1 MYLFVIIQNQAGGIC
16 MSYQPGAPGDW
27 GRMEETPAITIAQEK
42 LLTADNSPH
51 FLRSWNTGS
60 ADALLIMHGLG
71 GHSGWYID
79 MGNSL
84 ASQALSV
91 YAMDH
96 RGFGR
101 SGGFPGHID
110 DYHTFLEDIKFVLAE
125 LRKRHPKGKIYLL
138 GHSMGGL
145 FASHFATTYGEM
157 LDGLLL
163 LNPWIQDTSK
173 LRLFDVI
180 AILLGGFF
188 KSKHYWT
195 TGNTATMT
203 TNPEALQMLQA
214 DIFWHKQ
221 VTSSL
226 LFQTTLMR
234 LAMSSKA
241 KAITIPT
248 LIMQAEDDKAVIS
261 GANQKFYEA
270 LASQDKTW
278 KSYPNY
284 CHDSEFE
291 HDRSQMDADILTWIR
306 QYSNTASE
314 TTPQEASGT

>member
-1 MYLFVIIQNQAGGIC
+1 
-16 MSYQPGAPGDW
+16 MSYQPAAPGDW
-27 GRMEETPAITIAQEK
+27 GSMAEKAGITLAKEE
-42 LLTADNSPH
+42 LLTADSCPH
-51 FLRSWNTGS
+51 FLRSWHTGS

-79 MGNSL
+79 MGNAL
-84 ASQALSV
+84 AAQGLSV

-110 DYHTFLEDIKFVLAE
+110 DYQTFLDDIQFVLAE
-125 LRKRHPKGKIYLL
+125 IRRRHPEGNIYLL

-145 FASHFATTYGEM
+145 FAAHFAAAHADM
-157 LDGLLL
+157 FNGLIL
-163 LNPWIQDTSK
+163 LNPWIEDTSK
-173 LRLFDVI
+173 LRLLDII
-180 AILLGGFF
+180 AILLGGLF

-203 TNPEALQMLQA
+203 TNAPALQMLNA
-214 DIFWHKQ
+214 DIYWHKQ

-226 LFQTTLMR
+226 LFQTTRMR
-234 LAMSSKA
+234 LAMPSLA
-241 KAITIPT
+241 KAITLPT
-248 LIMQAEDDKAVIS
+248 LILQAEADTAIKI
-261 GANQKFYEA
+261 GANQKFYAA

-291 HDRSQMDADILTWIR
+291 ADRSQMDADILAWIR
-306 QYSNTASE
+306 QHSGSGETAA
-314 TTPQEASGT
+314 QKAAGTENATEM

>member
-1 MYLFVIIQNQAGGIC
+1 
-16 MSYQPGAPGDW
+16 MSYQPAAPGDW
-27 GRMEETPAITIAQEK
+27 GRMEKTPDITIAKEE
-42 LLTADNSPH
+42 LLTADNCPH
-51 FLRSWNTGS
+51 FMRSWNTGS

-84 ASQALSV
+84 AAHGLSI
-91 YAMDH
+91 YAIDH

-101 SGGFPGHID
+101 SGGFPGHMD
-110 DYHTFLEDIKFVLAE
+110 DYQTLLDDIQFVLAE
-125 LRKRHPKGKIYLL
+125 IRKRHPEGKIYLL
-138 GHSMGGL
+138 GHSMGAL
-145 FASHFATTYGEM
+145 FAAHFATSHENM

-173 LRLFDVI
+173 LRLFDSI

-226 LFQTTLMR
+226 LFQTLLMR

-241 KAITIPT
+241 KAITLPT
-248 LIMQAEDDKAVIS
+248 LVMQAEADKAIVIR
-261 GANQKFYEA
+261 ANQKFYQA

-278 KSYPNY
+278 KTYPGY
-284 CHDSEFE
+284 SHDSEFE
-291 HDRSQMDADILTWIR
+291 HDRSQLDADILTWIR
-306 QYSNTASE
+306 QH
-314 TTPQEASGT
+314 SGTANGTPPREISEA

>member
-1 MYLFVIIQNQAGGIC
+1 
-16 MSYQPGAPGDW
+16 MSYQPAAPGDW
-27 GRMEETPAITIAQEK
+27 GEMEEAPGITVAREE

-51 FLRSWNTGS
+51 FLRSWETGS
-60 ADALLIMHGLG
+60 ANALLIMHGLG

-79 MGNSL
+79 MGNAL
-84 ASQALSV
+84 AAQGLSV

-110 DYHTFLEDIKFVLAE
+110 DYQTFLQDIQFVLAAI
-125 LRKRHPKGKIYLL
+125 RKRHPAGKIYLL

-145 FASHFATTYGEM
+145 FAAHFAATHANM
-157 LDGLLL
+157 LDGLIL
-163 LNPWIQDTSK
+163 LNVWIQDTSK
-173 LRLFDVI
+173 LRLLDSI

-203 TNPEALQMLQA
+203 TNPQALQMLHA
-214 DIFWHKQ
+214 DIYWRKQ

-226 LFQTTLMR
+226 LFQTLRMR
-234 LAMSSKA
+234 LAMTSIA
-241 KAITIPT
+241 QTITLPTLMLQAEADKAII
-248 LIMQAEDDKAVIS
+248 IK
-261 GANQKFYEA
+261 ANQKFYEA

-284 CHDSEFE
+284 GHDSEFE
-291 HDRSQMDADILTWIR
+291 PDHSRLDADILAWIR
-306 QYSNTASE
+306 QHASNKSSASGASE
-314 TTPQEASGT
+314 TTPRETSGA